1 MSRERKY
8 DKEQQNHFAK
18 THQKVMR
25 GHYMTDIDSLQIYN
39 TENQVYQQYTYHL
52 DSVPII
58 RRFIEVKSRMSNHLH
73 DMFTG
78 EIKPTEQVRAQA
90 YFVAENNQF
99 RKTVNYPK
107 CEYYFVVMDFDN
119 YPYNIYNVTTTFGT
133 GEVVFNKLGTANNDM
148 EYAQYFNS
156 SPG

>member
-8 DKEQQNHFAK
+8 EKEKQTHFAK
-18 THQKVMR
+18 THQKVMK
-25 GHYMTDIDSLQIYN
+25 GHYMTDIDKLQICDS
-39 TENQVYQQYTYHL
+39 ENQVYQQYTYL
-52 DSVPII
+52 KSKPLVRKI
-58 RRFIEVKSRMSNHLH
+58 IEVKSRMSNHLH
-73 DMFTG
+73 NMFTG

-90 YFVAENNQF
+90 YMVAELNQV
-99 RKTVNYPK
+99 RKAENKPK

-133 GEVVFNKLGTANNDM
+133 GEVIFNKLGTANNDI